1 VSWLTLF
8 TAGLAG
14 CVIILLAWAAA
25 RLDDQRRFW
34 RAKAERGWLR
44 SYRLQA
50 EINDLRCMLSDA
62 ERELGRLPP
71 IATNCDE
78 DEDGEEEDP

>member
-1 VSWLTLF
+1 MSWLTLL

-34 RAKAERGWLR
+34 RAEAERGWLHGHH
-44 SYRLQA
+44 LQA
-50 EINDLRCMLSDA
+50 EINDLRCMLRDA
-62 ERELGRLPP
+62 EEELY
-71 IATNCDE
+71 NE
-78 DEDGEEEDP
+78 DRDEEEEP